1 MTTATQQQID
11 NLLSG
16 LTREDLFTL
25 LERIAHQLRQA
36 EERQA
41 LPLYGIWQGK
51 FSEVFDLDKD
61 LQEIRSQWT
70 KEKGKSLNSPHPDP
84 LPAGRGNFGLPLT

>member
-70 KEKGKSLNSPHPDP
+70 KKYEELKS
-84 LPAGRGNFGLPLT
+84 GE